1 MKAVHIEEGDAEGGG
16 ALVLVVVGHIHA
28 DQEAR
33 TADLVEE
40 CQDLIQEHQSLLT
53 LVKVGQSEPRGKES
67 HLI

>member
-16 ALVLVVVGHIHA
+16 TLVLVVVGHVHA

-40 CQDLIQEHQSLLT
+40 NQEHQSLLT
-53 LVKVGQSEPRGKES
+53 RVKVGQSEPRGKES

>member
-40 CQDLIQEHQSLLT
+40 NQDHQSLLT

>member
-1 MKAVHIEEGDAEGGG
+1 MHVEDGDAEGWRP
-16 ALVLVVVGHIHA
+16 LVLVVVGHVHA

-33 TADLVEE
+33 AADLVEE

>member
-1 MKAVHIEEGDAEGGG
+1 M
-16 ALVLVVVGHIHA
+16 VVGHIHA

-40 CQDLIQEHQSLLT
+40 NQDLIQEHQSLLT